1 MNKKQFD
8 IITTQRFERLSV
20 AVIAGC
26 RAVILDG
33 MSAYKAEDEYNCC
46 RGTVSRYVNK
56 IHAELAF
63 CEQVALYA
71 KED

>member
-8 IITTQRFERLSV
+8 LITSQRFDRLSV
-20 AVIAGC
+20 ATIAGC

-33 MSAYKAEDEYNCC
+33 MSAYKAEDEFKCG

-63 CEQVALYA
+63 CEQVAAHA
-71 KED
+71 KEA